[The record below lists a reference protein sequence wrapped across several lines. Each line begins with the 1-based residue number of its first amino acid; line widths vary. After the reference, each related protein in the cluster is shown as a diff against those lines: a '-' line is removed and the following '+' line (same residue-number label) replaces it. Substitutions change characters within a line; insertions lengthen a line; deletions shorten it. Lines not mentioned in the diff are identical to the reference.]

1 MKRTI
6 SSLGLLLLSLAASA
20 QPPIP
25 FCSFS
30 VEDGWSDRPP
40 NAYIHRRSEYIVRQA
55 KKNDPTGIPDVIVKI
70 KGALDISV
78 PIDIYIARDENNA
91 FATVA
96 NGRKIIVADTGFL
109 AQINSISRTEWGAI
123 QVLAHEVGH
132 HIAGFDSD
140 SHRGE
145 LNADYWSGQVLQR
158 LGAARSAST
167 KAILAFGTDFD
178 TKSHPA
184 KNRRARVIEKGWDDA
199 ARNYIDYSYCISCR

>member
-1 MKRTI
+1 MQRALLSI
-6 SSLGLLLLSLAASA
+6 GLLLCSLAAHA
-20 QPPIP
+20 QPPLP

-40 NAYIHRRSEYIVRQA
+40 DAYVHRRSEYIVRKA
-55 KKNDPTGIPDVIVKI
+55 KRNDPTGIPDVIGRI
-70 KGALDISV
+70 KGTLDISV

-109 AQINSISRTEWGAI
+109 GQINTISRTEWGAV

-140 SHRGE
+140 RHRGE

-158 LGAARSAST
+158 LGAARAAST
-167 KAILAFGTDFD
+167 KAILAFGTDFE
-178 TKSHPA
+178 TTSHPA
-184 KNRRARVIEKGWDDA
+184 KGRRARVIEKGWDDA
-199 ARNYIDYSYCISCR
+199 ARNYIDYSYCISCQ